1 MDGTMDGYNQSV
13 WYIGTDRNLW
23 TASDI
28 SSIWGLYSNESILFC
43 PQADEPNGPLGATT
57 DFTMS
62 ETRIYYFVNG
72 ALTEIRYENGN
83 WKDTQT
89 VPTSNVT
96 AATTTAPAVRNT
108 HAPDLPTGAKVGVA
122 VGVTLGVLATA
133 GVSGVLSFLRKR
145 KRLQRQKQQQ
155 Q

>member
-72 ALTEIRYENGN
+72 ALTEISYENGH
-83 WKDTQT
+83 WTGVQT
-89 VPTSNVT
+89 VPTSK
-96 AATTTAPAVRNT
+96 AAPPAVRHT

>member
-1 MDGTMDGYNQSV
+1 MDGSDYARSV

-23 TASDI
+23 KVDDI
-28 SSIWGLYSNESILFC
+28 SSQWELYWNESIPFC
-43 PQADEPNGPLGATT
+43 PRADEPNAPLGATA
-57 DFTMS
+57 DAGS
-62 ETRIYYFVNG
+62 RQARIYYFVNG